1 MHPVFRIRQNLLI
14 IRERYGVARIG
25 IPFSAPPGE
34 TIEGRMAHVAGNS
47 AIGLQISS
55 PDDCSLFIRAGCH
68 TSAVR
73 GINMGELSCDEDAV
87 PVRS

>member
-1 MHPVFRIRQNLLI
+1 MK
-14 IRERYGVARIG
+14 
-25 IPFSAPPGE
+25 SGE
-34 TIEGRMAHVAGNS
+34 TRAVFLFLRFQGKDRGMNAERMAHAAGNS
-47 AIGLQISS
+47 ATGLRISS

-73 GINMGELSCDEDAV
+73 GINMGERSCDEDAV